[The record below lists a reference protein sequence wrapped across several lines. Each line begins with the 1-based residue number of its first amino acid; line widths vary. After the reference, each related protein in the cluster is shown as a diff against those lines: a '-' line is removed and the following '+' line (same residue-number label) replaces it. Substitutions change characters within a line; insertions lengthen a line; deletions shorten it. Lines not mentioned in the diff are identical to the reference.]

1 MKTFYLSLVITYE
14 KNRADTQQRCVD
26 SMHLATLSNGVY
38 FDSIL
43 WALELGF
50 SFRLGLV
57 ACKYAY

>member
-1 MKTFYLSLVITYE
+1 LVITYE
-14 KNRADTQQRCVD
+14 KNRADTRQICVD

-57 ACKYAY
+57 ACEYAY